1 MQFTVGQRAFLD
13 EVQYAV
19 LGTLNAD
26 GSIQQ
31 TVLWYLREGDDL
43 LLSTG
48 ANSVKARNMRRNPQ
62 VTLTAM
68 GGARYL
74 SIIGRATIEPP
85 DAALRLRMAERY
97 VGAERVAEWV
107 ARRPH
112 APRVIVRIQPLRA
125 YGQGV

>member
-1 MQFTVGQRAFLD
+1 MQFTPAQRAFLD

-19 LGTLNAD
+19 LGTLNVD

-31 TVLWYLREGDDL
+31 TVLWYLRVDDVL
-43 LLSTG
+43 VLSTG
-48 ANSVKARNMRRNPQ
+48 ANSVKVRNLRRHPQ
-62 VTLTAM
+62 ITLTVP

-74 SIIGRATIEPP
+74 SVVGQATIAPP

-97 VGAERVAEWV
+97 VGAERAAEWV

-112 APRVIVRIQPLRA
+112 APRVIVRIQPMRA